1 MAHPAING
9 DLITPTPGSVCA
21 GVVQGISTVFCG
33 TNPIVTAGPETFIV
47 EGDATVGV
55 LTTVNLN
62 SNVFIGEL
70 PIGISSKDGGIL
82 SPGDTTS
89 PHTIVALD
97 GVHAGV
103 STTTNEKQLT
113 INIGPPLP

>member
-9 DLITPTPGSVCA
+9 DLITPTPPAICA

-33 TNPIVTAGPETFIV
+33 TNPIVTAGSQTIILE
-47 EGDATVGV
+47 EGGPVGV
-55 LTTVNLN
+55 LTTVILN
-62 SNVFIGEL
+62 SNVFIGTL
-70 PIGISSKDGGIL
+70 PIGISSETGL
-82 SPGDTTS
+82 PSTGDITS
-89 PHTIVALD
+89 PHTIAAID

-103 STTTNEKQLT
+103 STITNPKQLT

>member
-21 GVVQGISTVFCG
+21 GIVEGISTVYCG
-33 TNPIVTAGPETFIV
+33 EIPIVTAGPETVIV
-47 EGDATVGV
+47 EGVAKVGV
-55 LTTVNLN
+55 LTTAGLN
-62 SNVFIGEL
+62 SNVFIGTL
-70 PIGISSKDGGIL
+70 PIGISSKTGL
-82 SPGDTTS
+82 SLTGDTTS

-103 STTTNEKQLT
+103 STITNPKQLT